1 MSVQNAVGYEGFPV
15 PVGTIVPFFLKA
27 NQIPPAWALCDGR
40 VMDAD
45 IYPELFSVIG
55 TNYSLSTDP
64 TPVFRLP
71 SLTDPKT
78 YIQPFNARSQ
88 GLLPPEI
95 ATNTTSVI
103 DAVNL
108 PPIDSS
114 KFTTTH
120 PNIANFANVPA
131 TLPLNVPIGKVLDAQ
146 TGGLSPSLMPVR
158 DDNKRE
164 PACTAV
170 MATAT
175 AFRNGEDEP
184 LKINI
189 EEVYPVQYGG
199 IGCLYIMKII
209 GLSQPLTSALFLKYI
224 IDQQAAQQAELV
236 ATAVAVVEE
245 TEALL
250 SPVAPLGSLVVQSNE
265 TRTAVATYGQ
275 GGGTTPAYLNDR
287 NLSGFLIPP
296 KPTF

>member
-78 YIQPFNARSQ
+78 YIQPFLTRSQ

-95 ATNTTSVI
+95 ATNTTAVI

-108 PPIDSS
+108 PPLDSS
-114 KFTTTH
+114 KFTTTN
-120 PNIANFANVPA
+120 PTIANFAKQPA
-131 TLPLNVPIGKVLDAQ
+131 TLPLNVPIGQVLDSG
-146 TGGLSPSLMPVR
+146 TGGQLPSLMPVR

-164 PACTAV
+164 PTCTAV

-175 AFRNGEDEP
+175 AFRQGEDEP

-209 GLSQPLTSALFLKYI
+209 GLSQPLTSALFLKNI
-224 IDQQAAQQAELV
+224 IEQQVEQQAALV
-236 ATAVAVVEE
+236 ATAAAVVDE
-245 TEALL
+245 TEALF
-250 SPVAPLGSLVVQSNE
+250 SPVAPFGSLVVQADAAE
-265 TRTAVATYGQ
+265 TALATYGQ
-275 GGGTTPAYLNDR
+275 GGGTTPLYLNDP
-287 NLSGFLIPP
+287 NLSGFVIPGR
-296 KPTF
+296 PTF